1 MMETNTDKLD
11 QVKETNW
18 AKNYEVVEVNKYIH
32 GFEIRHKETGK
43 FVDFKSTYEEA
54 ELVRRQM

>member
-1 MMETNTDKLD
+1 MDVFDTDKLD
-11 QVKETNW
+11 QVKETNF
-18 AKNYEVVEVNKYIH
+18 AKNFEVVEVNGILH

-43 FVDFKSTYEEA
+43 FIVYKPTYKEA